1 MFKKILC
8 LAMILI
14 MVAGLAVVGVSAAE
28 EKDTKIYF
36 QVPGDWNNFKQ
47 VRCHIWPYGEKPLAN
62 WGSKKENCV
71 NEGNGIWSY
80 DPTAKVGGLTD
91 GVTYCVIFATDTGMQ
106 TYDAVMTT
114 KCYGDTLY
122 CDGTK
127 FENPED
133 SNKTALSA
141 RWKNNTAYGP
151 VKAVTS
157 IGNIVGETYVQ
168 APADMFTTFLTK
180 KLENARQYAGKD
192 DQALVDDTAKALGLG
207 QETVAK
213 LIKDAGVTVDW
224 DAAKSILEKEDS
236 EAAKNPQVLGTG
248 QEMTVVYVA
257 VAMMIAAAGVVL
269 FTRKKATK

>member
-8 LAMILI
+8 LVMILM
-14 MVAGLAVVGVSAAE
+14 MVAGIAAVGVSAAT
-28 EKDTKIYF
+28 EKTKLYF
-36 QVPGDWNNFKQ
+36 RVPSDWNNYKKIF
-47 VRCHIWPYGEKPLAN
+47 CHIWPYGGEALAN
-62 WGSKKENCV
+62 WQSKKETCTD
-71 NEGNGIWSY
+71 EGNGVFSY
-80 DPTAKVGGLTD
+80 DPSKVGGLSA
-91 GVTYCVIFATDTGMQ
+91 GVTYCVIFSADTGMQ
-106 TYDAVMTT
+106 TYDAVMSTA
-114 KCYGDTLY
+114 CLGDTLY

-133 SNKTALSA
+133 SSKTALSA

-180 KLENARQYAGKD
+180 KLDNARQYAGKD
-192 DQALVDDTAKALGLG
+192 DQKLVDDTAGALGLG

-213 LIKDAGVTVDW
+213 LIKDSGVSVAW
-224 DAAKSILEKEDS
+224 DAAKSTLAKEDS
-236 EAAKNPQVLGTG
+236 AAAKNPTLVGTG

-269 FTRKKATK
+269 FARKKATK

>member
-8 LAMILI
+8 LVMILM
-14 MVAGLAVVGVSAAE
+14 MVAGIAAVGVSAAE
-28 EKDTKIYF
+28 DKKLYF
-36 QVPGDWNNFKQ
+36 QVPSDWNNYKQ
-47 VRCHIWPYGEKPLAN
+47 IRCHIWPYGGEPFAN

-80 DPTAKVGGLTD
+80 DPASKGITLSD
-91 GVTYCVIFATDTGMQ
+91 GVTYCVIFAADTGMQ
-106 TYDAVMTT
+106 TYNAVMTT

-151 VKAVTS
+151 VKAITS
-157 IGNIVGETYVQ
+157 IGNIVGETYVE
-168 APADMFTTFLTK
+168 APADMFTTFLKDT
-180 KLENARQYAGKD
+180 LDNARQYAGKD
-192 DQALVDDTAKALGLG
+192 DQKLIDDTAEALGLG

-213 LIKDAGVTVDW
+213 LIKDSGVSVAW
-224 DAAKSILEKEDS
+224 DAAKSTLDKEDS
-236 EAAKNPQVLGTG
+236 AAAKNPTLVGTG

-269 FTRKKATK
+269 FARKKATK

>member
-8 LAMILI
+8 LVMALI
-14 MVAGLAVVGVSAAE
+14 VIAGIAVVGVSAAD
-28 EKDTKIYF
+28 EKETKLYF
-36 QVPGDWNNFKQ
+36 QVPSDWNNYKKIF
-47 VRCHIWPYGEKPLAN
+47 CHIWPYGGDALAN
-62 WGSKKENCV
+62 WQSKKEACV
-71 NEGNGIWSY
+71 DEGNGIWSY
-80 DPTAKVGGLTD
+80 DPSAKVGGLTD
-91 GVTYCVIFATDTGMQ
+91 GVTYCVIFSADTGVQ
-106 TYDAVMTT
+106 TYDAVMSTA
-114 KCYGDTLY
+114 CYGDTLY

-133 SNKTALSA
+133 SSKTALSA

-151 VKAVTS
+151 VRAVTS

-180 KLENARQYAGKD
+180 KLTNAQTYSGKD
-192 DQALVDDTAKALGLG
+192 DQNLIDDTASALGLG

-213 LIKDAGVTVDW
+213 LIKDAGVTVAW
-224 DAAKSILEKEDS
+224 DAAKSTLAKEDS
-236 EAAKNPQVLGTG
+236 KEAANPTLVGTG

-257 VAMMIAAAGVVL
+257 VVMMIAAAGVVL